1 MPHMGILEIN
11 YKLPPY
17 LIGISSNKLRNNPL
31 TMTDEYLPY
40 VIAKFKI
47 KSPSLP
53 HG

>member
-31 TMTDEYLPY
+31 TITMTDEYLPY

-47 KSPSLP
+47 
-53 HG
+53 